1 MSITAQAGVL
11 GFGIQA
17 GGAKGGS
24 VTNWYKHRSADI
36 DLAVMDDARIGPP
49 EIGGVPT
56 PTIPYKAGVAVSGGA
71 TIYPRLENTFGW
83 LLLCALGDCSTI
95 ADKDIDGADHVGL
108 YAHTFKFKAGS
119 ESFVPY
125 MGFRKVIPHSDHTK
139 ALGEQYNDAKL
150 VGLSFNLPND
160 GLISARVDALG
171 RDFLFKEDP
180 LQGGSPWTFANASY
194 EDYQSI
200 PIGCVTGGSIVPTP
214 KGGSAMSALPVVGA
228 TVAVANTPLDMRQE
242 KVYGDPRLQDVTVIG
257 RAMTLD
263 LMVKW
268 DDPDLYQRVV
278 TGSASGLTWSANPFV
293 AQVVVSALSPGDIG
307 AAPLDVP
314 YRIRLTAAE
323 VMLQLN
329 GGIRLMSNQ
338 AVAMRFTGTA
348 IAPSTGEYATIEIQN
363 THAAYAL
370 P

>member
-108 YAHTFKFKAGS
+108 YAHTFKFKSGA

-139 ALGEQYNDAKL
+139 ALGEPVMGNCFAAVGPSTPVHQVRHDEGLAAKL
-150 VGLSFNLPND
+150 HDRPDTRTPN
-160 GLISARVDALG
+160 
-171 RDFLFKEDP
+171 E
-180 LQGGSPWTFANASY
+180 
-194 EDYQSI
+194 
-200 PIGCVTGGSIVPTP
+200 
-214 KGGSAMSALPVVGA
+214 
-228 TVAVANTPLDMRQE
+228 VA
-242 KVYGDPRLQDVTVIG
+242 
-257 RAMTLD
+257 
-263 LMVKW
+263 
-268 DDPDLYQRVV
+268 
-278 TGSASGLTWSANPFV
+278 
-293 AQVVVSALSPGDIG
+293 
-307 AAPLDVP
+307 
-314 YRIRLTAAE
+314 
-323 VMLQLN
+323 
-329 GGIRLMSNQ
+329 
-338 AVAMRFTGTA
+338 
-348 IAPSTGEYATIEIQN
+348 
-363 THAAYAL
+363 
-370 P
+370 